1 MIRKLALFTLTW
13 CIVIACDPS
22 GMHHP
27 SHLGK
32 DSLNGHLTSDLVQ
45 NSRTLNGQ
53 ANTQL
58 KPAEI
63 SFEDTLHSFGKLNE
77 GEIVSYEFN
86 FTNTGES
93 DLLITDTKTS
103 CGCTTPEFP
112 RQPLR
117 AGETGTIKVS
127 FNSTGKR
134 GYNEKSVVVFSNA
147 QPGTQELLIQAEVH

>member
-1 MIRKLALFTLTW
+1 MKLEVALFTLIW
-13 CIVIACDPS
+13 CFLLACDPS
-22 GMHHP
+22 GSHHASP
-27 SHLGK
+27 LTK
-32 DSLNGHLTSDLVQ
+32 DSLNGHLPSDLVQ
-45 NSRTLNGQ
+45 NPRTLNGSEHS
-53 ANTQL
+53 QL

-63 SFEDTLHSFGKLNE
+63 SFKDTMHSFGKLNE

-112 RQPLR
+112 RQPVQ
-117 AGETGTIKVS
+117 AGGTGTIKVS
-127 FNSTGKR
+127 FNSTGKH